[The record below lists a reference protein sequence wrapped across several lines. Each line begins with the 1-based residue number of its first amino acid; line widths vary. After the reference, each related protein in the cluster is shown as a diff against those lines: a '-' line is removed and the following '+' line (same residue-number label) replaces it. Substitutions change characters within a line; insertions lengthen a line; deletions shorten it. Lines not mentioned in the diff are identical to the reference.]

1 MTLHEDTPHEDDDL
15 EARVSALL
23 SARDPAADDLHA
35 TLDELFTR
43 YRQQQRLLDRLT
55 HISDR
60 FQRAERDR
68 GHNYLKKYERKVRQL
83 DKIIRISDQYQ
94 EIMRELNERLHTLS
108 THDELTDL
116 PNRRYMLER
125 IESEICHIER
135 HGGTFCIALADLDH
149 FKTINDTHGHVVGD
163 AVLVHVAH
171 ALRGQIRD
179 YDECA
184 RWGGEE
190 FLFLFPRSSAD
201 VAFDMAERLRKALI
215 APIDIVQGQVGIS
228 VSIGITEFKPEDS
241 LDRVLVRVDQAL
253 YQAKT
258 AGRDQVAVI

>member
-1 MTLHEDTPHEDDDL
+1 MMLDDAPDDL
-15 EARVSALL
+15 EDRISALL
-23 SARDPAADDLHA
+23 RGNDAGTEALHA
-35 TLDELFTR
+35 ALDELFTR

-68 GHNYLKKYERKVRQL
+68 GHNYLQKYERKVRQL
-83 DKIIRISDQYQ
+83 EKIIRISDQYQ

-125 IESEICHIER
+125 IESEINLIER

-149 FKTINDTHGHVVGD
+149 FKTINDTHGHTVGD
-163 AVLVHVAH
+163 AVLVHVAQT
-171 ALRGQIRD
+171 LRNQIRD
-179 YDECA
+179 YDICA

-190 FLFLFPRSSAD
+190 FLFLFPRSSAA
-201 VAFDMAERLRKALI
+201 VAFDMAERLRKAI
-215 APIDIVQGQVGIS
+215 TAPIDTVQGRVS
-228 VSIGITEFKPEDS
+228 VSLSIGITEFRSDDS
-241 LDRVLVRVDQAL
+241 LDRVLVRVDKAL
-253 YQAKT
+253 YQAK
-258 AGRDQVAVI
+258 ADGRDRVAVI